1 MSDKG
6 GYSTKYKICVSGA
19 AETSHC
25 GQDAFD
31 QAEELGKEIVRQGAI
46 LVNGATTGF
55 PYWASKGAKSEN
67 GIVMGISPAY
77 SEWEHINVYKLPVD
91 YQDLIVYTGEGY
103 SGRNLLLTRSADAII
118 VGCGRIGTIN
128 EFTIAFEDGKPIG
141 VLQGDW
147 DTDVVFQTIIE
158 KSHRAEEMKGRI
170 VYSRDPKELVSKLI
184 VLIAADRV
192 KAETNQRPL

>member
-67 GIVMGISPAY
+67 GIVMGVSPAY

-184 VLIAADRV
+184 VLIAADRA